1 MALPR
6 IDPLD
11 DNLDLAVGQ
20 LPGTTIDTTQ
30 KEIEELGKTIIQKT
44 NATISAATKSIIPN
58 IPKMIE
64 NLTKEINEGKSG
76 EQFAKSIKR
85 FEMIIDE
92 LGIDLRNYN
101 SELADFLREREEKG
115 QRSDE
120 KIRDLREQGIVA
132 EKDALNNVVI
142 LTQKE
147 IRAKEILVNKN
158 QVEIKQKEKQ
168 IDNLRKDLQEK
179 KGISKKEKETITE
192 KIKSQVIELKLL
204 KDKVELDKQTL
215 DPKGLKAD
223 TGGDRE
229 TRLPGFLGDMQ
240 DAFMAPFQ
248 AIGDATTQLKEG
260 FGSVFGV
267 LQGIA
272 APIKGVMGVFNA
284 IFVAV
289 RGLLAN
295 RIFRVIAIITAI
307 VKTITTFGKDIA
319 DMFIKAYNF
328 LADSFIGKMLG
339 MEKKTTFAE
348 DKKMKEDK
356 EIETFKNQK
365 TEETQRHEKQKEERI
380 ISQQNIYKD
389 QSKDISK
396 EDKVMMLPKQN
407 PFVEKEGG
415 SNIISQVGSNMK
427 GAAGNIITRAK
438 EGISNIMPDFQSQTK
453 EFAATNNMPII
464 IQNNNNAR
472 TTQNSGTVVS
482 GYVDNRPDETFV
494 NINNNSMAI

>member
-147 IRAKEILVNKN
+147 IRSKEILVNRN

-168 IDNLRKDLQEK
+168 IDDLRKDLQEK

-192 KIKSQVIELKLL
+192 KLKSQVLELKLL
-204 KDKVELDKQTL
+204 KDKVEIDKQTL

-240 DAFMAPFQ
+240 DAFMGPFQ
-248 AIGDATTQLKEG
+248 AIGESVNQMKEG
-260 FGSVFGV
+260 FTGVFGM
-267 LQGIA
+267 LKGIA
-272 APIKGVMGVFNA
+272 GPIKGIMGVFNA
-284 IFVAV
+284 IFMVV
-289 RGLLAN
+289 RGLLMN
-295 RIFRVIAIITAI
+295 RIFAVIAIITTI

-319 DMFIKAYNF
+319 DMFIKAYNW
-328 LADSFIGKMLG
+328 LADSFIGKMTG

-348 DKKMKEDK
+348 DKKTQKDMQVENY
-356 EIETFKNQK
+356 KNQK
-365 TEETQRHEKQKEERI
+365 SEETKRNEERKV
-380 ISQQNIYKD
+380 SRQNIY
-389 QSKDISK
+389 K
-396 EDKVMMLPKQN
+396 EDKVMVLPKEN

-415 SNIISQVGSNMK
+415 SNIISQVGSKMK
-427 GAAGNIITRAK
+427 SDAGNMISRAK

-453 EFAATNNMPII
+453 QFAATNSTPII